1 MDIAYDT
8 YEREVPSVANKLKPL
23 SAEEQHA
30 LREKAKSELERLEV
44 VYADNH
50 TKEKIHTLRKSMA
63 SVRLYIKLF
72 WTITSLTKRE
82 SIQTE

>member
-50 TKEKIHTLRKSMA
+50 TREKIHTFKEKYSICEIVYL
-63 SVRLYIKLF
+63 
-72 WTITSLTKRE
+72 SL
-82 SIQTE
+82 IHI